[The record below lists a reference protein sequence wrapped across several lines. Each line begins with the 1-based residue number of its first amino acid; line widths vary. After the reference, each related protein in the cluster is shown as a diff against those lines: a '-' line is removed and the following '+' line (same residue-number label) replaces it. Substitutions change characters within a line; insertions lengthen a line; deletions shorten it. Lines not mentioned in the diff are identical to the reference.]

1 MTRSTD
7 ILIIGGGMAGL
18 TCALE
23 IPPELNVTI
32 LSKSELPT
40 GSTFLA
46 QGGMAAVTSPEDSF
60 EKDFKDTQKAGAGL
74 VDEAVARKIIS
85 MGPELVASLSGWE

>member
-23 IPPELNVTI
+23 IPRNYRVTI
-32 LSKSELPT
+32 LSKTALPT

-46 QGGMAAVTSPEDSF
+46 QGGMAAVTSPTAFRSTW
-60 EKDFKDTQKAGAGL
+60 KT
-74 VDEAVARKIIS
+74 RKRLE
-85 MGPELVASLSGWE
+85 PEWLTRQLPGK